1 MDCVSDDSLSEY
13 YSCKTMTS
21 TYVQPSCTLNMYN
34 TMAPA
39 RKVDCHV
46 FGMQQHTYLLAA
58 AVVDTSES
66 AMSGNDVI
74 ELKLKLLLCV

>member
-1 MDCVSDDSLSEY
+1 
-13 YSCKTMTS
+13 
-21 TYVQPSCTLNMYN
+21 MYN

-39 RKVDCHV
+39 RKVDCYV

-74 ELKLKLLLCV
+74 ELKLKLLFCV